1 MLPAVVEE
9 AIRGVADDRT
19 SGASKLARLAAETM
33 GLAIVDAKG
42 RPDPKELAEVA
53 RRLSEAQPAMAI
65 VHNVAHLVARLVSE
79 GHDPKAVLVEIRTEL
94 DHARERIARNF
105 LKVVPPH
112 ATIVTLSYSD
122 NVLEAIKMAHGR
134 GHVNRVYVMESGP
147 LFEGRTLAN
156 ALSDADIPATTVPDE
171 DGPSL
176 LARASC
182 VLVGA
187 DSVLRDGA
195 VVNKVGTHTL
205 ARAAADRKKPC
216 YVACE
221 SLKFDAR
228 YDTTSWP
235 GPTSRDASNPANADG
250 RIPAAYSAFEVIPA
264 HLVTM
269 LVTERGSYTPDV
281 IRTMLSVARGQA
293 TRRGEETGIA
303 KP

>member
-1 MLPAVVEE
+1 MLPAPVEE
-9 AIRGVADDRT
+9 AIRGIAEDRT
-19 SGASKLARLAAETM
+19 SGASKLARLAVDTM
-33 GLAIVDAKG
+33 GLAIIEAKG

-65 VHNVAHLVARLVSE
+65 VHNVAHLIARLVSE
-79 GHDPKAVLVEIRTEL
+79 GHDPKAVLIEIRTEL
-94 DHARERIARNF
+94 DHARERIARTF

-134 GHVNRVYVMESGP
+134 GHVNRVYVLESGP

-156 ALSDADIPATTVPDE
+156 ALSDADIPATVVPDG

-182 VLVGA
+182 ALVGA

-195 VVNKVGTHTL
+195 IVNKVGTHRL
-205 ARAAADRKKPC
+205 ARAAADRKKPL

-228 YDTTSWP
+228 YDATSWP
-235 GPTSRDASNPANADG
+235 GLSARDASGPERADG
-250 RIPAAYSAFEVIPA
+250 GTPAAFRDFEVTPG

-281 IRTMLSVARGQA
+281 VRTMLSAGRTDG
-293 TRRGEETGIA
+293 RRNAAEPRE
-303 KP
+303 

>member
-1 MLPAVVEE
+1 MLPAPVEE
-9 AIRGVADDRT
+9 AIRGIAEDRT
-19 SGASKLARLAAETM
+19 SGASNLARLAVDAM

-53 RRLSEAQPAMAI
+53 RRISEAQPAMAI
-65 VHNVAHLVARLVSE
+65 VHNVAHLVARLISE
-79 GHDPKAVLVEIRTEL
+79 GLDPRSVLVEVRTEL
-94 DHARERIARNF
+94 DRARERIARTF

-134 GHVNRVYVMESGP
+134 GHVNRAYVLESGP
-147 LFEGRTLAN
+147 LFEGRTMAN
-156 ALSDADIPATTVPDE
+156 ALSDAGVPASAVPDSE
-171 DGPSL
+171 GPSL
-176 LARASC
+176 LARVSC
-182 VLVGA
+182 ALVGA

-264 HLVTM
+264 H
-269 LVTERGSYTPDV
+269 
-281 IRTMLSVARGQA
+281 
-293 TRRGEETGIA
+293 
-303 KP
+303 